1 MKKLTWISTPTE
13 LICASSRAQALKLA
27 PEGALLL
34 NHDASANK
42 PASIPFATVR
52 NGKAVPS

>member
-13 LICASSRAQALKLA
+13 LFCASSRRLALKLA

-34 NHDASANK
+34 SHDAAANK

-52 NGKAVPS
+52 NGKAVPT